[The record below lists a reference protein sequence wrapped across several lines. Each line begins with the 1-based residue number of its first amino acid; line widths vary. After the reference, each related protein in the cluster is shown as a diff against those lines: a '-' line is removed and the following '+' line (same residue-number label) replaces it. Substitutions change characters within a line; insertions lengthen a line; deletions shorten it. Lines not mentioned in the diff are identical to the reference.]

1 MPLLQIKS
9 LLESR
14 AQILFCCCFGWSQ
27 LCGGFKHK
35 PSVLRYRVKV
45 RHTSGRQASQWPK
58 KSVFSQIQ
66 PFTWWEMLIV
76 VFWAPYVGGGSTF
89 FPLFLPS
96 FRHFLHFAHLYQIPP
111 SSLFSLAVFPSLSL
125 LHAPLPLWPLQHLFP
140 PPAFFCLSCHS
151 STHLCPVGSCSILIW
166 CVEMSAMW
174 EDWGWGREDVRPVK
188 MLSHLRPLRP
198 TERQKQDKGL
208 YWACPSWPPVTP
220 QPGIFLHL
228 TLFFLFIFSLQN
240 FHQDGRK

>member
-1 MPLLQIKS
+1 MCSEHRMSGAKLFFFHFFCPVSDIFCTLHTSIKFLPLLP
-9 LLESR
+9 
-14 AQILFCCCFGWSQ
+14 CCF
-27 LCGGFKHK
+27 
-35 PSVLRYRVKV
+35 
-45 RHTSGRQASQWPK
+45 
-58 KSVFSQIQ
+58 
-66 PFTWWEMLIV
+66 
-76 VFWAPYVGGGSTF
+76 
-89 FPLFLPS
+89 
-96 FRHFLHFAHLYQIPP
+96 
-111 SSLFSLAVFPSLSL
+111 
-125 LHAPLPLWPLQHLFP
+125 PLPLSPPCPPTWPLQHLFP

-208 YWACPSWPPVTP
+208 YWACLLWPPVTQ

-228 TLFFLFIFSLQN
+228 TLFSFSFFSLQN